1 MKTDNTPLNLFV
13 VLMFVL
19 INPLYALSICA
30 ILNYRNYRINFS
42 VFSVMFASSF
52 GLFFF
57 MREWSSGGDTGHYLM
72 TFIAAD
78 SHSFTDIFY
87 FFVQDPKGNEPL
99 WRICLWLSRII
110 IGDHVDVFVFA
121 NLFIM
126 FLLTAYLGK
135 VVDEKRFV
143 IVIACILFVSSGFF
157 SNAFQVWRHT
167 FALLLFFIGIF
178 LLEAGRH
185 RRLARGLMYSSILFH
200 MVCIPIVGGYE
211 LLTLLKKINTRT
223 QITTRFQNIRRY
235 SIPII
240 VYVIFSF
247 VAIKFT
253 ERIYT
258 ADFLSELN
266 VYAVYTRNI
275 ELEKS
280 GYAFLFSPLTVALL
294 YYFWFNRKQISTNDV
309 FIGINYFLVIGV
321 FIVTNLPSTPLGRVF
336 YFFVVGASILSAKLV
351 LKEKQLGFLF
361 LLTIILFF
369 FYSYIKHGGGNLSC
383 LLGGDFLNPI
393 YGLAGMLLNYSE
405 FLVLPSAVL

>member
-42 VFSVMFASSF
+42 VFSIMFASSF

-143 IVIACILFVSSGFF
+143 IVSACILFVSPGFF
-157 SNAFQVWRHT
+157 SNAYEVWRHT

-178 LLEAGRH
+178 LLEADKH
-185 RRLARGLMYSSILFH
+185 RRLARVLMYSSILFH
-200 MVCIPIVGGYE
+200 VVCIPILVGYE
-211 LLTLLKKINTRT
+211 LFNLFKRLNVRNQRKM
-223 QITTRFQNIRRY
+223 RFQ
-235 SIPII
+235 II
-240 VYVIFSF
+240 KSYLFQIVIYAIFSF
-247 VAIKFT
+247 VAIQLI
-253 ERIYT
+253 ERMFSIGLPSQLLIYQ
-258 ADFLSELN
+258 
-266 VYAVYTRNI
+266 VYQKNI
-275 ELEKS
+275 GVEES
-280 GYAFLFSPLTVALL
+280 GYAYLFNPLSAVVI

-309 FIGINYFLVIGV
+309 FIGINYFLLIGV
-321 FIVTNLPSTPLGRVF
+321 FIVANLPSSPLGRAF
-336 YFFVVGASILSAKLV
+336 YIFIVGASVLFSKLV
-351 LKEKQLGFLF
+351 LKSKKYGFLF
-361 LLTIILFF
+361 LIFIILFM
-369 FYSYIKHGGGNLSC
+369 FYSNIKHGGGNLSN
-383 LLGGDFLNPI
+383 LLGGDFLNPT
-393 YGLAGMLLNYSE
+393 YGLAGMILHLDKC
-405 FLVLPSAVL
+405 VPPSAIL